1 MRPMLAYLAACGM
14 GLGHAGRMLSVAKRL
29 KSCGVEVVFSSYGR
43 AVEMIRANGY
53 PCLKTREVSYEV
65 DEHGDVDVRRTVAK
79 GPANLYRF
87 ARQVGDELY
96 YIGTLAPDVVL
107 SDSRLSTL
115 IAAKARMVPVVL
127 VLSQLRV
134 VIPVKRPTSGKVKAK
149 GLAEEALYRLLGR
162 CWYTADAVMIPDY
175 PPPYT
180 IAKANILA
188 EGEKLPPR
196 VRFVGPVL
204 PAWPEELPPKEEAK
218 KRLGIRGRLVVA
230 SFTGVGDEGRAL
242 LEYFIGEV
250 KGCTI
255 PSDVRIIISRGN
267 PSGSPALEKLGRGVY
282 VCDWLPERTMY
293 VKAAD
298 ALVTHG
304 GHTTVME
311 AIAFGLPA
319 VHLVKKT
326 HTERLGNSLSA
337 EALGVARTHV
347 VDEDAGTLCEKI
359 LWALSDEAQEAASR
373 LSNEL
378 IRYKGDYE
386 VVREALKLANHA

>member
-1 MRPMLAYLAACGM
+1 MRLMLAYLAACGM

-29 KSCGVEVVFSSYGR
+29 KSYGSEIVFSSYGR
-43 AVEMIRANGY
+43 AVEMIRVNGY

-65 DEHGDVDVRRTVAK
+65 DEHGDVDVRRTITK

-87 ARQVGDELY
+87 VRQVGDELY
-96 YIGTLAPDVVL
+96 YIGTLMPDVVV

-115 IAAKARMVPVVL
+115 IAAKARMVPVIL

-134 VIPVKRPTSGKVKAK
+134 IIPVKKPTNRKIKAK

-162 CWYTADAVMIPDY
+162 CWYTADEVMIPDY

-196 VRFVGPVL
+196 VRFIGPVL
-204 PAWPEELPPKEEAK
+204 PTWPDELPSKEEVRSK
-218 KRLGIRGRLVVA
+218 LGIKGRLIIA
-230 SFTGVGDEGRAL
+230 SFTGVSGEGRAL
-242 LEYFIGEV
+242 FECFIEEI
-250 KGCTI
+250 KGCDM
-255 PSDVRIIISRGN
+255 PSNVKIIVSRGD
-267 PSGSPALEKLGRGVY
+267 PSGSPALERLGGGVY
-282 VCDWLPERTMY
+282 VCDWLPERALY

-298 ALVTHG
+298 VLVTHG
-304 GHTTVME
+304 GHTTVLE

-319 VHLVKKT
+319 IHMVKKT

-337 EALGVARTHV
+337 EALGVAKTHV
-347 VDEDAGTLCEKI
+347 VEEDAGTLCEKI
-359 LWALSDEAQEAASR
+359 AWALSDEAQEAASR
-373 LSNEL
+373 LSSEL
-378 IRYKGDYE
+378 IKYKGDYE
-386 VVREALKLANHA
+386 VTKEALKLINRA